1 MHIVFDVILALI
13 TVIILILLAAF
24 FSQPEVTI
32 TGEIII
38 NQPSR
43 KVFDFIKQLKNQEY
57 YNKWVMADPNMKREY
72 KGTDGTVGFVYSWQ
86 SENKQVGKGEQE
98 IKKII
103 DDEQVDSEIRF
114 MEPYKSVARV
124 SMITKEVSDNRT
136 RVKTIFRGTRNFKMR
151 LIYLV
156 FNIKKILGRDFE
168 RNLITLKTI
177 LEKQ

>member
-98 IKKII
+98 IKK
-103 DDEQVDSEIRF
+103 
-114 MEPYKSVARV
+114 
-124 SMITKEVSDNRT
+124 
-136 RVKTIFRGTRNFKMR
+136 
-151 LIYLV
+151 
-156 FNIKKILGRDFE
+156 
-168 RNLITLKTI
+168 
-177 LEKQ
+177 

>member
-1 MHIVFDVILALI
+1 
-13 TVIILILLAAF
+13 
-24 FSQPEVTI
+24 
-32 TGEIII
+32 
-38 NQPSR
+38 
-43 KVFDFIKQLKNQEY
+43 
-57 YNKWVMADPNMKREY
+57 
-72 KGTDGTVGFVYSWQ
+72 
-86 SENKQVGKGEQE
+86 
-98 IKKII
+98 
-103 DDEQVDSEIRF
+103 